1 MNLSPV
7 MLYLKH
13 NTLAADCTCMY
24 KPTNV
29 GSSAAFLNA
38 NINLFPK
45 TALKAVAEFLMEK
58 MLLF

>member
-1 MNLSPV
+1 MY
-7 MLYLKH
+7 MY
-13 NTLAADCTCMY
+13 MY

-29 GSSAAFLNA
+29 GGSATFLSA

-45 TALKAVAEFLMEK
+45 TALKALVDFLTEK